1 MSNPVTYT
9 CDIDGY
15 TEDRDGRERYWHC
28 ENPSI
33 AVLPDGTQLCREHLE
48 EHAA

>member
-15 TEDRDGRERYWHC
+15 TEDRDGRARYWHC

-48 EHAA
+48 ERAE